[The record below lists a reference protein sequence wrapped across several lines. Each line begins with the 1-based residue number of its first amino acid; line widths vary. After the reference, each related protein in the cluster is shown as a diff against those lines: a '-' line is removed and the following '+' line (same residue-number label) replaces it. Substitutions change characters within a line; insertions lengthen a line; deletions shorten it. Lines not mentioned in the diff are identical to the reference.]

1 MEQHYANKAKWL
13 HFKSLF
19 QEALQ
24 STMCIWRG
32 GYQSINISDSGI
44 VRPGS
49 EIFHFHNWLSGM
61 YCYGTQSERKYVFMQ
76 WSPTMLYM
84 KA

>member
-1 MEQHYANKAKWL
+1 MLTRLSGCTSKAFSGGL
-13 HFKSLF
+13 AINYVHL
-19 QEALQ
+19 E
-24 STMCIWRG
+24 RG
-32 GYQSINISDSGI
+32 ISINISDSGI